1 MNLVLRNLIFVLF
14 FASSAVASDQ
24 GEALLNMV
32 KERDQAIQDIVRSE
46 TKGETPEERAKLK
59 AIVGDLFDFE
69 TFSKESLGRD
79 WAERTEAE
87 LKEFVDVNRQ
97 LIERNYADPKLYTKA
112 DKIDYTG
119 VEVEDTASLVKTV
132 VHYKRE
138 TSLIDYKLHLVDG
151 KWLIYD
157 MVIDDLSVARSNR
170 SQFRREIRKSSFAGL
185 MDKLKKKL
193 KEDGADKKGGT

>member
-1 MNLVLRNLIFVLF
+1 MNLVLRNLLFVLVF
-14 FASSAVASDQ
+14 TSGAVASDQ
-24 GEALLNMV
+24 GEALLEMV
-32 KERDQAIQDIVRSE
+32 KGRDQAIQDIVRSE

-59 AIVGDLFDFE
+59 TIVGDLFDFE
-69 TFSKESLGRD
+69 TFGKESLGRD

-87 LKEFVDVNRQ
+87 RTAFIDVNRQ

-112 DKIDYTG
+112 EKIDYLD
-119 VEVEDTASLVKTV
+119 VEVEDTQSLVKTM

-170 SQFRREIRKSSFAGL
+170 SQFRKEIRKSSFAGL
-185 MDKLKKKL
+185 MDKLNKKL

>member
-14 FASSAVASDQ
+14 VASGAVASDQ
-24 GEALLNMV
+24 GEALLEMV
-32 KERDQAIQDIVRSE
+32 KGRDQAIQDIVRSE

-59 AIVGDLFDFE
+59 TIVGDLFDFE
-69 TFSKESLGRD
+69 TFSKESLGRY

-87 LKEFVDVNRQ
+87 RKEFVDVNRQ

-119 VEVEDTASLVKTV
+119 VEIENSNSLVKTV

-138 TSLIDYKLHLVDG
+138 TSLVDYKLHLVDG

-170 SQFRREIRKSSFAGL
+170 SQFRKEIRKSSFAGL
-185 MDKLKKKL
+185 MAKLKKKL

>member
-14 FASSAVASDQ
+14 VASGAVASDQ
-24 GEALLNMV
+24 GEALLEMV
-32 KERDQAIQDIVRSE
+32 KGRDQAIQDIVRSE

-59 AIVGDLFDFE
+59 TIVGDLFDFE
-69 TFSKESLGRD
+69 TFSKESLGRY

-87 LKEFVDVNRQ
+87 RKEFVDVNRQ

-119 VEVEDTASLVKTV
+119 VEIENTNSLVKTV

-138 TSLIDYKLHLVDG
+138 TSLVDYKLHLVDG

-170 SQFRREIRKSSFAGL
+170 SQFRKEIRKSSFAGL
-185 MDKLKKKL
+185 MAKLKKKL